1 MSSMSL
7 YGYYRSSTSYRVRI
21 ALALKGIEVAQVP
34 VNLLKGEQRSADYL
48 AINPQGLVPTLMV
61 GDTPAPVVLTQ
72 SLAIMEYLEERW
84 PTPALL
90 PSAPEARAKVRS
102 LCQFMAC
109 EMHPLNNPRVLNY
122 LTDRLE
128 VTQEQRL
135 EWYRHWVAEGFARL
149 EVMLAES
156 AGRFCHGDSPGMA
169 DACLMPQLYNARRFE
184 CEFKAYP
191 RILAIEAACQS
202 MEAFQQA
209 HPERQ
214 PDCPVG

>member
-34 VNLLKGEQRSADYL
+34 VNLLKGEQRSEDYL

-61 GDTPAPVVLTQ
+61 GDTPTSVALTQ

-128 VTQEQRL
+128 VTQAQRL

-169 DACLMPQLYNARRFE
+169 DVCLMPQLYNARRFE
-184 CEFKAYP
+184 CELMDYP

-202 MEAFQQA
+202 LESFQQA

-214 PDCPVG
+214 PDCPTL

>member
-21 ALALKGIEVAQVP
+21 ALALKGIEAAQVP
-34 VNLLKGEQRSADYL
+34 VNLLKGEQRSEEYL
-48 AINPQGLVPTLMV
+48 AINPQGLVPTLRV
-61 GDTPAPVVLTQ
+61 RDTDTSVALTQ

-90 PSAPEARAKVRS
+90 PSAPEARAKVRA

-184 CEFKAYP
+184 CELEDYP

-202 MEAFQQA
+202 LNAFHQA

-214 PDCPVG
+214 PDCPAP

>member
-1 MSSMSL
+1 MSL

-34 VNLLKGEQRSADYL
+34 VNLLKGEQRSEEYL

-61 GDTPAPVVLTQ
+61 GDTETPAALTQ

-84 PTPALL
+84 PAPALL
-90 PSAPEARAKVRS
+90 PSAPEARAKVRL

-128 VTQEQRL
+128 VTQAQRL

-184 CEFKAYP
+184 CELEDYP

-202 MEAFQQA
+202 LDAFQKA

-214 PDCPVG
+214 PDCPAP

>member
-34 VNLLKGEQRSADYL
+34 VNLLKGEQRSEEYL
-48 AINPQGLVPTLMV
+48 AINPQGLVPTLRV
-61 GDTPAPVVLTQ
+61 RDTDTSVALTQ

-90 PSAPEARAKVRS
+90 PSAPEARAKVRA

-184 CEFKAYP
+184 CELEDYP
-191 RILAIEAACQS
+191 RILAIEAACLS
-202 MEAFQQA
+202 LKAFQQA
-209 HPERQ
+209 QPERQ
-214 PDCPVG
+214 PDCPAP

>member
-1 MSSMSL
+1 MSL
-7 YGYYRSSTSYRVRI
+7 HGYYRSSTSYRVRI

-34 VNLLKGEQRSADYL
+34 VNLLKGEQRSEEYL
-48 AINPQGLVPTLMV
+48 AINPQGLVPTLRV
-61 GDTPAPVVLTQ
+61 RDTDTSVALTQ

-90 PSAPEARAKVRS
+90 PSAPEARAKVRA

-122 LTDRLE
+122 LTNRLE

-169 DACLMPQLYNARRFE
+169 DTCLMPQLYNARRFE
-184 CEFKAYP
+184 CELEDYP
-191 RILAIEAACQS
+191 RILAIEAACLS
-202 MEAFQQA
+202 LKAFQQA

-214 PDCPVG
+214 PDCPAP